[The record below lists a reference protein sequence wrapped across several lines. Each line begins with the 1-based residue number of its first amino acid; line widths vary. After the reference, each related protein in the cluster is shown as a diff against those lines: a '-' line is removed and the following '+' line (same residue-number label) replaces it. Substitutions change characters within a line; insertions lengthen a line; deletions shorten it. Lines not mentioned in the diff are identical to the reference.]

1 MRHDTPPIKKIVW
14 VHAHGSVMALKE
26 AAYLTAE

>member
-1 MRHDTPPIKKIVW
+1 MPRWNEDTPPIKKI

-26 AAYLTAE
+26 AAYLTA